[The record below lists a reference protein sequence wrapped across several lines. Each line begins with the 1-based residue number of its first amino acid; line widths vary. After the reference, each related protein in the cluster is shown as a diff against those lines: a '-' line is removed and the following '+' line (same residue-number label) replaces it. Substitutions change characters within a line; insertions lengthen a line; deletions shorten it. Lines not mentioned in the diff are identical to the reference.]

1 MTAKR
6 DKYRN
11 IIVQQLYFAHNLSCA
26 ELSRLIN
33 KSLPLTT
40 KILNELIAEGIV
52 VEKGFAPSSGGR
64 RPLMYSL
71 KSGVHYL
78 VSVALDQFVARIVVM
93 DMQNTFI
100 TEVEKFDLALMH
112 DENAIGT
119 LTDRILQLIEKA
131 NISKDKIIGIG
142 IGMPGFIDTKKGI
155 NYTIPYSHE
164 QSLTEF
170 ISEKTGLPVYLDNDS
185 SLIALAELRFG
196 AAIGR
201 KNVMVI
207 NIGWGV
213 GCGLILNGEIFRGHN
228 GFAGEFSHIPLFVNG
243 KLCSCGKSGC
253 LETETSMMVIVEK
266 AREGLKAG
274 KLSSVKLSELDD
286 LERAHEALIR
296 AVHAGDRFTVG
307 LFSEAGYN
315 IGRGVAI
322 LIHLLNPETIVLS
335 GRGSAAGRIWQ
346 APIQHALNEH
356 CIPRLAEGTTT
367 EISKLGYKA
376 ELIGAAALVM
386 ESLGQVNVES
396 NGVEDVQPDYIN

>member
-1 MTAKR
+1 
-6 DKYRN
+6 
-11 IIVQQLYFAHNLSCA
+11 
-26 ELSRLIN
+26 
-33 KSLPLTT
+33 
-40 KILNELIAEGIV
+40 
-52 VEKGFAPSSGGR
+52 
-64 RPLMYSL
+64 
-71 KSGVHYL
+71 
-78 VSVALDQFVARIVVM
+78 
-93 DMQNTFI
+93 
-100 TEVEKFDLALMH
+100 
-112 DENAIGT
+112 
-119 LTDRILQLIEKA
+119 
-131 NISKDKIIGIG
+131 
-142 IGMPGFIDTKKGI
+142 
-155 NYTIPYSHE
+155 
-164 QSLTEF
+164 
-170 ISEKTGLPVYLDNDS
+170 
-185 SLIALAELRFG
+185 
-196 AAIGR
+196 
-201 KNVMVI
+201 
-207 NIGWGV
+207 
-213 GCGLILNGEIFRGHN
+213 
-228 GFAGEFSHIPLFVNG
+228 
-243 KLCSCGKSGC
+243 
-253 LETETSMMVIVEK
+253 MMVIVEK